1 MLLGPLLASALLGAP
16 AAPAERPAVEFRWD
30 APAGCPDEAAV
41 VAELEALLGAPLAE
55 RRGRRLTAIARVRQE
70 PGGGFDLR
78 LWTVG
83 DEGTL
88 HRSLTNERCDM
99 LARAGVLIAAMAID
113 PLALERMPDG
123 EAVAAVAA
131 EATPVPASEP
141 PPAPASDP
149 PAPAPASE
157 PPAPAATPTRPPA
170 PAPARRLR
178 GALRFAGGLGYGDL
192 PGVGGTL
199 RLTPALVW
207 PRVRVELEALY
218 MPVHRARFDDRPDVG
233 VDLQLAAAAVR
244 GCPVFRR
251 GIVELPICAGLE
263 VGAMYGRGVG
273 LPLTD
278 DGRLPW
284 AALHLTPALL
294 LVPHRRVAVFFAVEG
309 VVALVRP
316 RFVIEEVGAIYRAGG
331 GAVRALV
338 GVEARF
344 P

>member
-1 MLLGPLLASALLGAP
+1 MVGSAWLLASALIGAP
-16 AAPAERPAVEFRWD
+16 ASVPAAPERPAVEFRWD
-30 APAGCPDEAAV
+30 APEGCPDEASV
-41 VAELEALLGAPLAE
+41 IAELEALLGKPLGE
-55 RRGRRLTAIARVRQE
+55 QRGQRLTAIARVRQE
-70 PGGGFDLR
+70 PGGGWDLR

-83 DEGTL
+83 EAGTL
-88 HRSLTNERCDM
+88 HRSIKNDRCDM

-113 PLALERMPDG
+113 PLALERMSDG
-123 EAVAAVAA
+123 AEVAAVAA
-131 EATPVPASEP
+131 EATPVPAGEP
-141 PPAPASDP
+141 PPQ
-149 PAPAPASE
+149 PAPEPPPKPASE
-157 PPAPAATPTRPPA
+157 PPPPPA
-170 PAPARRLR
+170 STTPAPRRLR
-178 GALRFAGGLGYGDL
+178 GALRIAGGLAYGDL
-192 PGVGGTL
+192 PGPGATL

-207 PRVRVELEALY
+207 PRVRLELEAAY

-251 GIVELPICAGLE
+251 GIVEIPICAGLE

-273 LPLTD
+273 LPLAE

-284 AALHLTPALL
+284 AALHLMPALM

-309 VVALVRP
+309 VVALTRP
-316 RFVIEEVGAIYRAGG
+316 RFVIQEVGAIYRASP
-331 GAVRALV
+331 GAVRGLI